1 LDHEDCGGLITTL
14 SPPNSDL
21 LKTGVMYI
29 AKEKKSDL
37 GAGSLVQP
45 G

>member
-1 LDHEDCGGLITTL
+1 LDHEGCGGLITTL

-21 LKTGVMYI
+21 LKNGVMYI
-29 AKEKKSDL
+29 AKKKKSDL
-37 GAGSLVQP
+37 GAGFLVKP

>member
-1 LDHEDCGGLITTL
+1 LDHEGCGGLIITL

-29 AKEKKSDL
+29 AKMNKIDL
-37 GAGSLVQP
+37 GAGFLMKA